1 MICGDQPIMSEAE
14 FMDIRAFL
22 KNNLDK
28 YTLAL
33 IGTVVLATVCPVYGR
48 GYDLTQ
54 ALSKIVVGL
63 LFFLHGAKLSRQ
75 NLWLGLTH
83 WRLHL
88 LIMGATFVM
97 FPLMGLMLGPVL
109 KPMLNPDLYAG
120 LLFICVLPSTV
131 QSSIAF
137 TSIARGNVAAA
148 ICAASFSSL
157 LGIILSPLLSG
168 LVLGSGYGGISAQAV
183 TDLCLQLLLPFT
195 LGQLLRGR
203 LISFLDRRKS
213 LIGYVDRLSIL
224 FIVYVSFSHGT
235 NTGLWHSLNLGLFL
249 RLVMACGILLVLALL
264 LTHLA
269 GRLFGF
275 NRPDRIAILFCGSKK
290 SLVSGVPMA
299 NVIFPAALAST
310 IILPLMVFHQMQL
323 MACAWIARRLS
334 LSD

>member
-1 MICGDQPIMSEAE
+1 MNIKL
-14 FMDIRAFL
+14 FF

-33 IGTVVLATVCPVYGR
+33 IGTVALATVCPVYGW

-75 NLWLGLTH
+75 SLWAGLSH

-88 LIMGATFVM
+88 LIIGTTFLA
-97 FPLMGLMLGPVL
+97 FPILGLAL
-109 KPMLNPDLYAG
+109 KPFLEPLLNEALFAG

-137 TSIARGNVAAA
+137 TSIAGGNVAAA

-157 LGIILSPLLSG
+157 LGIVLSPLLVG
-168 LVLGSGYGGISAQAV
+168 LIMGAGYGGISTEAV
-183 TDLCLQLLLPFT
+183 RDLCFQLLLPFS
-195 LGQLLRGR
+195 LGQLLRSR
-203 LISFLDRRKS
+203 LVGFLDAHKA

-235 NTGLWHSLNLGLFL
+235 NSGLWHSLNLGLFL
-249 RLVMACGILLVLALL
+249 KLCLACGILLGLALF
-264 LTHLA
+264 LTSLA
-269 GRLFGF
+269 GRIFGF
-275 NRPDRIAILFCGSKK
+275 NRADRTAILFCGSKK
-290 SLVSGVPMA
+290 SLVAGVPMA
-299 NVIFPAALAST
+299 NVIFPAGLAST

-323 MACAWIARRLS
+323 MACAWIARRLAMKNQ
-334 LSD
+334 

>member
-1 MICGDQPIMSEAE
+1 
-14 FMDIRAFL
+14 MDIRVFL

-33 IGTVVLATVCPVYGR
+33 IGTVILATVCPVYGR

-88 LIMGATFVM
+88 LIIGATFVM
-97 FPLMGLMLGPVL
+97 FPLLGLMLGPVL
-109 KPMLNPDLYAG
+109 KPMLNGDLYAG

-157 LGIILSPLLSG
+157 LGIVLSPLLTG
-168 LVLGSGYGGISAQAV
+168 LVLGAGYGGISTEAV

-203 LISFLDRRKS
+203 LISFLDSRKS
-213 LIGYVDRLSIL
+213 LIGYVDRISIL

-235 NTGLWHSLNLGLFL
+235 NTGLWHSLNLNLFL
-249 RLVMACGILLVLALL
+249 RLVLACGILLVLALF

-275 NRPDRIAILFCGSKK
+275 NQADRIAILFCGSKK
-290 SLVSGVPMA
+290 SLVAGVPMA
-299 NVIFPAALAST
+299 NVIFPASLAST

-334 LSD
+334 RAD